1 MRLTTKTI
9 IAATALGTASIAS
22 AITYDAE
29 TNGTSFSGGSFSAG
43 ANTLQVTDIAVAGIG
58 SYLGVVGGAAGPEIG
73 IDESLVITFDE
84 AMRFDYITLGLL
96 FDGPEY
102 GDPHEIA
109 ALNAD
114 GTTEYT
120 LTANGSDT
128 ATWTGSGT
136 VDNLSLADSSEAAIW
151 QINNPFGGLRVTQLT
166 LTALAATDGL
176 DHGDGESDFGLVG
189 FGVPD
194 NGATLALLGVALTS
208 LAVFRRKI

>member
-29 TNGTSFSGGSFSAG
+29 TNGTGFSGGSFSAG
-43 ANTLQVTDIAVAGIG
+43 AYNLQVTDIDVAGVG

-73 IDESLVITFDE
+73 LDESLVITFDK

-102 GDPHEIA
+102 GDPFEIA
-109 ALNAD
+109 AFDAD
-114 GTTEYT
+114 GTEYT
-120 LTANGSDT
+120 LTANGTSD
-128 ATWTGSGT
+128 ATWTGPGT
-136 VDNLSLADSSEAAIW
+136 VTNLSLADSSEAAIW

-166 LTALAATDGL
+166 LTAVAAIGGL
-176 DHGDGESDFGLVG
+176 DQGDGESDFGLVG

-208 LAVFRRKI
+208 LAFFRRKI